1 MDSPGGDICQAV
13 APDAPAGP
21 HAATPSALSSVSGSI
36 TSTSA
41 IALVALAK
49 PFVVAFNSNG
59 WLKTLLQ
66 PMHGWV
72 KWTTE
77 AGKGLFVR
85 NDVVL
90 ALISGVLAH
99 MQGVWGST
107 ALCVRRGYW
116 PLLAIKVYCWESPT
130 PACLTNACT
139 RRLSGPCLN
148 SSASPTRAGNQAS
161 PVTL

>member
-13 APDAPAGP
+13 APDAAP
-21 HAATPSALSSVSGSI
+21 HGAPSALASAAGSI
-36 TSTSA
+36 TSSSA

-66 PMHGWV
+66 PLHGWV
-72 KWTTE
+72 HWTTE

-90 ALISGVLAH
+90 ALVSGVLAH
-99 MQGVWGST
+99 VQGGCS
-107 ALCVRRGYW
+107 
-116 PLLAIKVYCWESPT
+116 
-130 PACLTNACT
+130 LTG
-139 RRLSGPCLN
+139 RLD
-148 SSASPTRAGNQAS
+148 
-161 PVTL
+161 